1 MTILVG
7 GASIEPDEV
16 SVPHDPTR
24 GTDHPGELILAATP
38 FGGKGDITRRA
49 LDVLES
55 ADVVFCED
63 TRHSRTLFSAFAISP
78 RRRLRSL
85 HEHNEASLCAEVV
98 ERVRGGEVVALV
110 TDAGTPT
117 ISDPGARVV
126 AAVGGAGLRVTTA
139 PGPSSVVAALSVSG
153 LAGNSFVMEGFLA
166 RRAGERDAAY
176 ERWGDEDRTV
186 VFFESPQRL
195 AATLGALAA
204 RYPERRVAVVREL
217 TKVHEE
223 VMRGSLREVAAIV
236 AARDVLG
243 EVVVVLAGA
252 PRTRADDATVR
263 AALVDQLARGASVRD
278 AASAVVDDL
287 GVAHRAA
294 YQVALELRDEGTR
307 QVDQ

>member
-7 GASIEPDEV
+7 GASGEPDEV
-16 SVPHDPTR
+16 SVPQTPAR
-24 GTDHPGELILAATP
+24 GEDQLGELVLVATP
-38 FGGKGDITRRA
+38 LGNLGDITRRA
-49 LDVLES
+49 LDVLER

-63 TRHSRTLFSAFAISP
+63 TRHSRTLFSAYAISP
-78 RRRLRSL
+78 RRRLRAL

-117 ISDPGARVV
+117 ISDPGSRVV
-126 AAVGGAGLRVTTA
+126 AAVAAAGLRVTTA

-153 LAGNSFVMEGFLA
+153 LASDSFVMEGFLA
-166 RRAGERDAAY
+166 RRASERDAAY
-176 ERWGDEDRTV
+176 ERWGNEGRTV

-204 RYPERRVAVVREL
+204 RYPTRHVAVVREL

-223 VMRGSLREVAAIV
+223 VVRGTLREVAATM

-252 PRTRADDATVR
+252 PRARVDAATVR

-278 AASAVVDDL
+278 AASAVADDL
-287 GVAHRAA
+287 GVAHRVA
-294 YQVALELRDEGTR
+294 YQVALELRDEGSH